1 MGFGGGS
8 SHGVDYQA
16 LADDYLSAKSDVDK
30 AYNSNLSSAKAKM
43 AAGGLAA
50 GSAQWNANV
59 KTIEDAYTKDL
70 SSLQESY
77 SYTKLKSLY
86 NRGEVSYTNPSGGR
100 PDSSNA
106 PTFTPYKE
114 DFDTWLQNRYG
125 SSADSTSADTSS
137 AAATTTDN
145 TQSKAAA
152 VSALGM
158 QTKVANPWLA

>member
-8 SHGVDYQA
+8 SPKVDYQA

-43 AAGGLAA
+43 AAGGMAA
-50 GSAQWNANV
+50 GSAQWDANI
-59 KTIEDAYTKDL
+59 KTIEDAHVEDL
-70 SSLQESY
+70 SSLQGSY

-86 NRGEVSYTNPSGGR
+86 DRGEVSYTNSGREG
-100 PDSSNA
+100 
-106 PTFTPYKE
+106 PTFTPYEE

-125 SSADSTSADTSS
+125 SSADNASANTSPA
-137 AAATTTDN
+137 AAATTDSA
-145 TQSKAAA
+145 QSKAAA
-152 VSALGM
+152 ASALGV

>member
-8 SHGVDYQA
+8 SPKVDYQA

-30 AYNSNLSSAKAKM
+30 AYNSNLSSTKAKM
-43 AAGGLAA
+43 AAGGMAA
-50 GSAQWNANV
+50 GSTQWDANIKAV
-59 KTIEDAYTKDL
+59 EDAYAEDL

-77 SYTKLKSLY
+77 SYTKLKKMY
-86 NRGEVSYTNPSGGR
+86 DRGEVSYTNPTGGR
-100 PDSSNA
+100 PDSSVT
-106 PTFTPYKE
+106 PVFTPYEE

-137 AAATTTDN
+137 TAATATDN

-152 VSALGM
+152 ASALGV
-158 QTKVANPWLA
+158 QTKIANPWLA

>member
-8 SHGVDYQA
+8 SPKVDYQA

-43 AAGGLAA
+43 AAGGMAA
-50 GSAQWNANV
+50 GSAQWDANI
-59 KTIEDAYTKDL
+59 KTIEDAHAEDL

-86 NRGEVSYTNPSGGR
+86 DKGEVSYVDPSGSR
-100 PDSSNA
+100 PGSSMI
-106 PTFTPYKE
+106 PVYTPYEE

-125 SSADSTSADTSS
+125 SSADNTSADTSS
-137 AAATTTDN
+137 AAAATTDN

-152 VSALGM
+152 ASALDV

>member
-8 SHGVDYQA
+8 SPKVDYQA

-43 AAGGLAA
+43 AAGGMAA
-50 GSAQWNANV
+50 GSTQWDANI
-59 KTIEDAYTKDL
+59 KTIEDAHAEDL

-86 NRGEVSYTNPSGGR
+86 DRGEVSYVDPTGGR
-100 PDSSNA
+100 PGSSSV
-106 PTFTPYKE
+106 PVYTPYEE

-125 SSADSTSADTSS
+125 SSADNASADTPST
-137 AAATTTDN
+137 AATTTDN

-152 VSALGM
+152 ASALGM

>member
-8 SHGVDYQA
+8 SPKVDYQA

-43 AAGGLAA
+43 AAGGMAA
-50 GSAQWNANV
+50 GSVQWDANIKAV
-59 KTIEDAYTKDL
+59 EDAHAEDL
-70 SSLQESY
+70 SSLRESY
-77 SYTKLKSLY
+77 SYTKLKKMY
-86 NRGEVSYTNPSGGR
+86 DRGEVSYVDASGSR
-100 PDSSNA
+100 PGSSGA
-106 PTFTPYKE
+106 PVFTPYEE

-137 AAATTTDN
+137 TAATATDN

-152 VSALGM
+152 ASALGM

>member
-1 MGFGGGS
+1 MGFGGRS
-8 SHGVDYQA
+8 SPKVDYQA
-16 LADDYLSAKSDVDK
+16 LADDYLSAKSDVDN

-43 AAGGLAA
+43 AAGGMAA
-50 GSAQWNANV
+50 GSAQWDANI
-59 KTIEDAYTKDL
+59 KTIEDAHAEDL

-86 NRGEVSYTNPSGGR
+86 DRGEVSYTDPSGSR
-100 PDSSNA
+100 PGSSGV
-106 PTFTPYKE
+106 PMFTPYEE

-125 SSADSTSADTSS
+125 SSVDDTSADTSS
-137 AAATTTDN
+137 VADATTDN

-152 VSALGM
+152 ASALGM

>member
-8 SHGVDYQA
+8 SPKVDYQA

-30 AYNSNLSSAKAKM
+30 AYNSNLSSTKAKM
-43 AAGGLAA
+43 AAGGMAA
-50 GSAQWNANV
+50 GSAQWDANIKAV
-59 KTIEDAYTKDL
+59 EDAHAEDL

-86 NRGEVSYTNPSGGR
+86 DRGEVSYMDPSGSR
-100 PDSSNA
+100 PGSSSV
-106 PTFTPYKE
+106 PVYTPYEE

-125 SSADSTSADTSS
+125 SSADNASADTPST
-137 AAATTTDN
+137 AATTTDN

-152 VSALGM
+152 ASALGM
-158 QTKVANPWLA
+158 QTKIANPWLA

>member
-8 SHGVDYQA
+8 SPKVDYQA

-43 AAGGLAA
+43 AAGGMAA
-50 GSAQWNANV
+50 GSAQWDANI
-59 KTIEDAYTKDL
+59 KTIEDAHAEDL

-77 SYTKLKSLY
+77 SYTKLKKMY
-86 NRGEVSYTNPSGGR
+86 DRGEVSYTNSGGGG
-100 PDSSNA
+100 
-106 PTFTPYKE
+106 PTFTPYEE

-137 AAATTTDN
+137 AAAATTDN

-152 VSALGM
+152 ASALGM
-158 QTKVANPWLA
+158 QTKIANPWLA

>member
-8 SHGVDYQA
+8 SPKVDYQA

-43 AAGGLAA
+43 AAGGMAA
-50 GSAQWNANV
+50 GSAQWDANI
-59 KTIEDAYTKDL
+59 KTIEDAHTEDL

-77 SYTKLKSLY
+77 SYTKLKKMY
-86 NRGEVSYTNPSGGR
+86 DRGEVSYANSGGG
-100 PDSSNA
+100 A
-106 PTFTPYKE
+106 PTFTPYEE

-125 SSADSTSADTSS
+125 SSVDSTSADTSS
-137 AAATTTDN
+137 AATATTDN

-152 VSALGM
+152 ASALGV

>member
-8 SHGVDYQA
+8 SPKVDYQA

-43 AAGGLAA
+43 AAGGMAA
-50 GSAQWNANV
+50 GSTQWDANI
-59 KTIEDAYTKDL
+59 KTIEDAHAEDL
-70 SSLQESY
+70 SSLQGSY
-77 SYTKLKSLY
+77 SYTKLKKLY
-86 NRGEVSYTNPSGGR
+86 DRGEVSYTNPTGGR
-100 PDSSNA
+100 PGSTLI
-106 PTFTPYKE
+106 PTFTPYEE

-137 AAATTTDN
+137 TAATTTDN
-145 TQSKAAA
+145 AQSKAAA
-152 VSALGM
+152 ASALGM